1 MSGSQAF
8 ADRAQ
13 LTAERLNTPP
23 GGGRFAISH
32 LALGLFLVD
41 QDRHRI
47 AIGSDKRQHV
57 PLKAGEGWI
66 LPKGAAGICEYDEAL
81 SFLRLEVPESLL
93 ADVGFQHHSDFRPV
107 VGAFDPLLAQ
117 LAQQT
122 ISIADHAPA
131 LYRETMQLALAAH
144 LARILAPVRPELV
157 GIDDRRL
164 HRALDYIHE
173 NLAGNL
179 SLDGMAAEAAM
190 SRFHFV
196 RAFTKALGRSPL
208 QYVIHERME
217 LAKLVLKTTRLPI
230 ASVAARV
237 GYEDVSRFGQHF
249 RRHTGTTPAAFR
261 AN

>member
-1 MSGSQAF
+1 MSGSQAL
-8 ADRAQ
+8 AR
-13 LTAERLNTPP
+13 LTAERLHTPP
-23 GGGRFAISH
+23 GGGRFAISR

-41 QDRHRI
+41 QERHRI
-47 AIGSDKRQHV
+47 AIGSDKRLHL

-66 LPKGAAGICEYDEAL
+66 LPAGATGICEYDEAL
-81 SFLRLEVPESLL
+81 SFLRLEIPENLL
-93 ADVGFQHHSDFRPV
+93 ADVGFEHSDFRPV

-117 LAQQT
+117 LAHQT
-122 ISIADHAPA
+122 VSIAGHASA
-131 LYRETMQLALAAH
+131 LYHETMQLALAAH
-144 LARILAPVRPELV
+144 LAQILAPAQPRLV

-164 HRALDYIHE
+164 HRALDYIHD
-173 NLAGNL
+173 NLTANL
-179 SLDGMAAEAAM
+179 SLEDMAAEAAM

-217 LAKLVLKTTRLPI
+217 LAKLFLKTTCLPI
-230 ASVAARV
+230 SSVAARV

-249 RRHTGTTPAAFR
+249 RRQTGTTPAAFR